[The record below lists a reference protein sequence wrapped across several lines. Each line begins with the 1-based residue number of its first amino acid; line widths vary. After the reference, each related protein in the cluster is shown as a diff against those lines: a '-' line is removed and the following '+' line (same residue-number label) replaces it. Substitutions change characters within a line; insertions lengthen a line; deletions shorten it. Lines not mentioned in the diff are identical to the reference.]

1 MQCPCCYSTQ
11 TFKNGFRK
19 GRQCYKCK
27 QCGRQ
32 FLESYQA
39 WCYSNDVKQLCL
51 KMHLKTSRK
60 SQVAS
65 TFCDEEKFVGTVSVH
80 KTSGDLNPDTKR
92 AVCLTGDLNP

>member
-51 KMHLKTSRK
+51 KMHLKGMSLREIERVTDIHHTTILHWLRK
-60 SQVAS
+60 ARLDL
-65 TFCDEEKFVGTVSVH
+65 DEISNT
-80 KTSGDLNPDTKR
+80 
-92 AVCLTGDLNP
+92 

>member
-11 TFKNGFRK
+11 TFKNGFRQ

-39 WCYSNDVKQLCL
+39 QAIVSPD
-51 KMHLKTSRK
+51 
-60 SQVAS
+60 AS
-65 TFCDEEKFVGTVSVH
+65 
-80 KTSGDLNPDTKR
+80 
-92 AVCLTGDLNP
+92 